1 MKLVFLEEESAVSLT
16 NKTPEHQVASLFNR
30 IAGNYDQMNNLITL
44 GTHKHWRTVTMQQ
57 LNLKPGSFAI
67 DLCCGTGDWT
77 LALAKAVGPSGR
89 VVGLDFSDEMLA
101 IAKQKVAQAGYQD
114 RVTLI
119 QGDAMSLPYNDDQ
132 FDVATIG
139 FGLRNVPDA
148 NQVLREMT
156 RVVHPGGQVACLETS
171 QPTQPIIKL
180 GWQAYFKLVPMMTKL
195 AVRNYQDYAYLQHTT
210 AAFVSA
216 KELVKMFEAAGL
228 VGVSYRTFDL
238 GAATLHLGMRPFN

>member
-1 MKLVFLEEESAVSLT
+1 MSLT

-119 QGDAMSLPYNDDQ
+119 QAMPCHCHTMTTSLMSLP
-132 FDVATIG
+132 
-139 FGLRNVPDA
+139 
-148 NQVLREMT
+148 
-156 RVVHPGGQVACLETS
+156 S
-171 QPTQPIIKL
+171 
-180 GWQAYFKLVPMMTKL
+180 
-195 AVRNYQDYAYLQHTT
+195 
-210 AAFVSA
+210 VSA
-216 KELVKMFEAAGL
+216 YATCQMPTKCCVK
-228 VGVSYRTFDL
+228 
-238 GAATLHLGMRPFN
+238 